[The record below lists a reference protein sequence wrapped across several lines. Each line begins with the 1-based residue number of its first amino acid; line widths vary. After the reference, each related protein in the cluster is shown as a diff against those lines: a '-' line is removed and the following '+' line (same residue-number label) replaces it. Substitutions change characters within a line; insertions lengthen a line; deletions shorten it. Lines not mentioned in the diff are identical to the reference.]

1 MNQLKG
7 YYSLDDRHKIVKDLV
22 KELKSYNGKY
32 YGIDMTDEDYEMA
45 ATDELALR
53 AVDYSD
59 DNIFALENQGLIDE
73 SRMDWILNEE

>member
-1 MNQLKG
+1 
-7 YYSLDDRHKIVKDLV
+7 
-22 KELKSYNGKY
+22 
-32 YGIDMTDEDYEMA
+32 MTDEGYEMA

-59 DNIFALENQGLIDE
+59 DNMFALENQGLIDE